1 MEASATAKFMRVS
14 PRKARLVVDL
24 IRGKKISEA
33 KTILSLANK
42 ASAAT
47 VKKVLD
53 SAIANAGQTGVIDVG
68 TLYVK
73 SACVNVGASQKR
85 FRPAPLG
92 RGHKDKRGT
101 RDTTIMGGGG
111 KKGGEG
117 GGGGVL
123 GEKTPPLWVLGGEQQ
138 PRAPPF
144 GPQKRI
150 PRPNSRRT

>member
-33 KTILSLANK
+33 RTILSLANK

-73 SACVNVGASQKR
+73 SACVNVGASQER
-85 FRPAPLG
+85 FRPAPMG
-92 RGHKDKRGT
+92 RAHKYK
-101 RDTTIMGGGG
+101 
-111 KKGGEG
+111 
-117 GGGGVL
+117 
-123 GEKTPPLWVLGGEQQ
+123 
-138 PRAPPF
+138 
-144 GPQKRI
+144 
-150 PRPNSRRT
+150 RRTSHITIVVDEA